1 MHLHTLTFQAIGPF
15 AGQHTIDFAEL
26 GQSGLFLLEGP
37 TGSGKSTIIDAI
49 VFALYG
55 GLAGE
60 TASKQRMHSHHAD
73 PGVEPYVDLVF
84 ETRSGVYRIRRSPA
98 HERPKV
104 HGDAMTSVNESAK
117 LWKLGSADAPDIGE
131 TLSLRTQEIGGHM
144 TTILGLDRKQ
154 FLQTVV
160 LPQGEFA
167 KFLRSSGEERKTLL
181 QTIFRTDL
189 YEHITKCLGEMRREA
204 RSAVDTAKTAVSK
217 SIAVFDEASQAGG
230 PPQLDE
236 RDDLAVLETF
246 CAEIVATIR
255 EDEAAVSSVE
265 LQAREAVIKA
275 RDFHEEQKNLS
286 QHLQERASLLNRK
299 ASLDQRAPEVAI
311 QGDRVDAARR
321 SQAVKPSILGFLT
334 AEHGLKGAEERLGSC
349 RSDFGEGADHISLT
363 ELRDST
369 DRAASDITNLGQ
381 LVTLETQFPAR
392 EKNQRELTAQDT
404 ELQSEILQLEQQ
416 TDNRPAAR
424 RLLDIER
431 DAAQAMAGD
440 EPAARLEHETA
451 KAIVQ
456 AAEKAVLKSGELRN
470 QRIDRDLAIAAARQA
485 VAGEA
490 HVRQQ
495 RLDGIAGVLAQEL
508 VDDQPCAVCGSL
520 DHPNPAAL
528 SSEHPSAED
537 IETAS
542 TRRVDS
548 ERGATDAGLSVTRSE
563 TELKALLAESRG
575 LSVDD
580 ALSLVLDASSRVEGA
595 VNAAL
600 QLASI
605 GAQLT
610 TMDRETADDAA
621 ALSATRVRQ
630 ARLLADLKNNESTL
644 EADRLKVATALNGR
658 AVSLSDLVAGLE
670 SRRMSGVTLMSA
682 LEANE
687 VALTLRDGR
696 SRELTVTLGDNGFL
710 SVEEAQGAALDDAL
724 LRQLET
730 DIKTYESEAA
740 IVADGLERESIKSLT
755 GDEVPHIEAALAD
768 AALREASH
776 EDAKKAANLI
786 GARLHSADKAFNA
799 VKQALA
805 GNKAASAEATAIVRM
820 ADIADASG
828 PANLKKLTLGTYV
841 LIRRFEE
848 VVKSAN
854 ARLGPMSNGRYQL
867 QHIHE
872 KEGVGG
878 SRKTGLAL
886 SIIDGE
892 TNKSRE
898 PRTFSGGETFY
909 ASLCLALGLADVVT
923 GEAGGMDLGTL
934 FVDEGFGSLD
944 SETLDNVMAELGKLS
959 KGGRVVGI
967 VSHVEELKQRV
978 GDSIEVRR
986 NGDGSSSLTSKSG

>member
-15 AGQHTIDFAEL
+15 AGQQIIDFAEL

-60 TASKQRMHSHHAD
+60 TASKQRMHSHHAE

-167 KFLRSSGEERKTLL
+167 KFLRSSGEERKALL

-189 YEHITKCLGEMRREA
+189 YENITKRLGEMRREA
-204 RSAVDTAKTAVSK
+204 RRAVETAKTAVSK
-217 SIAVFDEASQAGG
+217 SIAVFDEASQAGS
-230 PPQLDE
+230 PPELDE
-236 RDDLAVLETF
+236 REDLTVLETV
-246 CAEIVATIR
+246 CAEIVATIG
-255 EDEAAVSSVE
+255 EEEAAARFVE
-265 LQAREAVIKA
+265 LQAREAAVEA
-275 RDFHEEQKNLS
+275 RAFYDVQKELS
-286 QHLQERASLLNRK
+286 RQLQERAALLNRK
-299 ASLDQRAPEVAI
+299 ASLDQRAPEVAVHR
-311 QGDRVDAARR
+311 GRVDAARR
-321 SQAVKPSILGFLT
+321 SKAVKPSILGFGT
-334 AEHGLKGAEERLGSC
+334 AELGLLETGERLVAC
-349 RSDFGEGADHISLT
+349 QRDFGEGADHASLT
-363 ELRDST
+363 ELKDST
-369 DRAASDITNLGQ
+369 EATASHITNLGQ
-381 LVTLETQFPAR
+381 LLTLESQFPAC
-392 EKNQRELTAQDT
+392 EENLSELKAQDA
-404 ELQSEILQLEQQ
+404 ELQSEILQLQQ
-416 TDNRPAAR
+416 QAAERPKAR
-424 RLLDIER
+424 RLLEIER
-431 DAAQAMAGD
+431 DAAQSMALD
-440 EPAARLEHETA
+440 EPVARLEHETA
-451 KAIVQ
+451 KAIAQ
-456 AAEKAVLKSGELRN
+456 ATDRAALKTDELRN
-470 QRIDRDLAIAAARQA
+470 QKMARDSAITIAKQA
-485 VAGEA
+485 VAQEA
-490 HVRQQ
+490 QLRQQ
-495 RLDGIAGVLAQEL
+495 RLDGIAGILAKEL

-520 DHPNPAAL
+520 DHPNPAGL
-528 SSEHPSAED
+528 SSEHRSAED
-537 IETAS
+537 IEAAS
-542 TRRVDS
+542 TRRVDA
-548 ERGATDAGLSVTRSE
+548 ERKATDAGLLATRSE
-563 TELKALLAESRG
+563 TELKALLAQSRG
-575 LSVDD
+575 LSVAD
-580 ALSLVLDASSRVEGA
+580 ALSLVVDTSSRVEGA

-600 QLASI
+600 LLVSV
-605 GAQLT
+605 GAQLA
-610 TMDRETADDAA
+610 TMDTEAADDAA
-621 ALSATRVRQ
+621 ALSGARVRQ
-630 ARLLADLKNNESTL
+630 ARLVADLNNNQRIL
-644 EADRLKVATALNGR
+644 EADRLKVAAALDGR
-658 AVSLSDLVAGLE
+658 AESLSDLVAVLE
-670 SRRMSGVTLMSA
+670 SRRLSGVTLMSA
-682 LEANE
+682 LETNQA
-687 VALTLRDGR
+687 ALALRDGR
-696 SRELTVTLGDNGFL
+696 ARELTVALGDNGFVT
-710 SVEEAQGAALDDAL
+710 VEEAQGAALDDATL
-724 LRQLET
+724 GQLES
-730 DIKTYESEAA
+730 DIKSHERALA
-740 IVADGLERESIKSLT
+740 IVADGLEQESIKSLT
-755 GDEVPHIEAALAD
+755 GDEVPQIEAALAD
-768 AALREASH
+768 RVLREDSH
-776 EDAKKAANLI
+776 EEAKKTANLI
-786 GARLHSADKAFNA
+786 GARQHSADKAFHA

-805 GNKAASAEATAIVRM
+805 GNMAASDEATAVVAV

-886 SIIDGE
+886 SILDGE

-944 SETLDNVMAELGKLS
+944 SETLDNLMAELGKLS
-959 KGGRVVGI
+959 NGGRVVGI
-967 VSHVEELKQRV
+967 VSHVEELRQRV

-986 NGDGSSSLTSKSG
+986 NEDGSSRITSKAG